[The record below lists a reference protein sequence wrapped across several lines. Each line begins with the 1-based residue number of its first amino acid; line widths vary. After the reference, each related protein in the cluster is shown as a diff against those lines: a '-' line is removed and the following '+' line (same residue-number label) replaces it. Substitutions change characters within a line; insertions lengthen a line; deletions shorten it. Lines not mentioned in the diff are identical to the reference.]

1 MFDHS
6 KIDFQVEK
14 FPLWSIDPALMQVPT
29 NVSVGIR
36 RTDNRVPLAVV
47 SEEYEPVQ
55 YRDIVSGVEEAL
67 NLALLD
73 LTDATFTTNVYDNG
87 AKLELRA
94 TFPAHKMSMREGKDS
109 MVPEFVFRTS
119 HNRTWANS
127 GMMGLWRAFCYNTLV
142 SGDKLAYVYG
152 RHTKNFNVG
161 EFASKVKAAGEFISG
176 EGLTQM
182 RGWYDTK
189 VSRDGAI
196 NLFTNTLAQRTDNV
210 SRKKV
215 ANKVMLSN
223 LMKIFDE
230 ENRHLHGQ
238 GAYEGYGKRDEGTL
252 WSAYNAATYW
262 SSHANSKIGANHNI
276 RVTREDKV
284 RKMLASPE
292 WTELETAVH

>member
-14 FPLWSIDPALMQVPT
+14 FSLQARDGVPVPL
-29 NVSVGIR
+29 NVGVGLR
-36 RTDNRVPLAVV
+36 RRDNQQALAVV

-55 YRDIVSGVEEAL
+55 YREIVSGVEEAL
-67 NLALLD
+67 NMALLD

-94 TFPAHKMSMREGKDS
+94 KFPAHKMSMREGKDS

-127 GMMGLWRAFCYNTLV
+127 GMMGLWRSFCYNTLV

-152 RHTKNFNVG
+152 RHTKNFNVSG
-161 EFASKVKAAGEFISG
+161 FASKVKTAGVFISG

-238 GAYEGYGKRDEGTL
+238 GAYEGYSKRDEGTL

-262 SSHANSKIGANHNI
+262 SSHAKSKTGANHNV

-284 RKMLASPE
+284 RKMLVSPE
-292 WTELETAVH
+292 WTSLEMAA

>member
-1 MFDHS
+1 
-6 KIDFQVEK
+6 
-14 FPLWSIDPALMQVPT
+14 
-29 NVSVGIR
+29 
-36 RTDNRVPLAVV
+36 
-47 SEEYEPVQ
+47 
-55 YRDIVSGVEEAL
+55 
-67 NLALLD
+67 
-73 LTDATFTTNVYDNG
+73 
-87 AKLELRA
+87 
-94 TFPAHKMSMREGKDS
+94 
-109 MVPEFVFRTS
+109 
-119 HNRTWANS
+119 
-127 GMMGLWRAFCYNTLV
+127 
-142 SGDKLAYVYG
+142 
-152 RHTKNFNVG
+152 
-161 EFASKVKAAGEFISG
+161 
-176 EGLTQM
+176 M

-262 SSHANSKIGANHNI
+262 SSHANSKTGANHNI

>member
-14 FPLWSIDPALMQVPT
+14 FSLQARDGVPVPL
-29 NVSVGIR
+29 NVGVGLR
-36 RTDNRVPLAVV
+36 RRDNQQALAVV

-55 YRDIVSGVEEAL
+55 YREIVSGVEEAL
-67 NLALLD
+67 NMALLD

-161 EFASKVKAAGEFISG
+161 GFASKVKAAGEFISG

-238 GAYEGYGKRDEGTL
+238 GAYEGYSKRDEGTL

-262 SSHANSKIGANHNI
+262 SSHASSKTGANHNV

-292 WTELETAVH
+292 WTSLEMAA

>member
-14 FPLWSIDPALMQVPT
+14 FPLWSMDQVQVPA
-29 NVSVGIR
+29 NVGVGIR
-36 RTDNRVPLAVV
+36 RTDNRLPLAVV

-67 NLALLD
+67 NLALMD
-73 LTDATFTTNVYDNG
+73 LTDATFDTNVYDNG

-94 TFPAHKMSMREGKDS
+94 KFPAHKMSMREGKDS

-127 GMMGLWRAFCYNTLV
+127 GMMGLWRSFCYNTLV

-152 RHTKNFNVG
+152 RHTKNFNVSG
-161 EFASKVKAAGEFISG
+161 FASKVKTAGEFISG

-238 GAYEGYGKRDEGTL
+238 GAYEGYSKRDEGTL

-262 SSHANSKIGANHNI
+262 SSHAKSKTGANHNV

-284 RKMLASPE
+284 RKMLVSPE
-292 WTELETAVH
+292 WTSLEMAA

>member
-14 FPLWSIDPALMQVPT
+14 FPLWSMDQVQVPA
-29 NVSVGIR
+29 NVGVGIR
-36 RTDNRVPLAVV
+36 RTDNRLPLAVV

-67 NLALLD
+67 NLALMD
-73 LTDATFTTNVYDNG
+73 LTDATFDTNVYDNG

-94 TFPAHKMSMREGKDS
+94 KFPAHKMSMREGKDS

-127 GMMGLWRAFCYNTLV
+127 GMMGLWRSFCYNTLV

-152 RHTKNFNVG
+152 RHTKNFNVSG
-161 EFASKVKAAGEFISG
+161 FASKVKTAGEFISG

-215 ANKVMLSN
+215 ANKVMKRTDICMVKV
-223 LMKIFDE
+223 LMKAIVNE
-230 ENRHLHGQ
+230 MRVL
-238 GAYEGYGKRDEGTL
+238 YGLPIMRLLTG
-252 WSAYNAATYW
+252 
-262 SSHANSKIGANHNI
+262 HP
-276 RVTREDKV
+276 
-284 RKMLASPE
+284 MLKAKQEPIIM
-292 WTELETAVH
+292 LE

>member
-14 FPLWSIDPALMQVPT
+14 FSLQARDGVPVPL
-29 NVSVGIR
+29 NVGVGLR
-36 RTDNRVPLAVV
+36 RRDNQQALAVV

-55 YRDIVSGVEEAL
+55 YREIVSGVEEAL
-67 NLALLD
+67 NMALLD

-94 TFPAHKMSMREGKDS
+94 KFPAHKMSMREGKDS

-152 RHTKNFNVG
+152 RHTKNFHVPA
-161 EFASKVKAAGEFISG
+161 FASKVKAAGEFISG

-238 GAYEGYGKRDEGTL
+238 GAYEGYSKRDEGTL

-262 SSHANSKIGANHNI
+262 SSHASSKTGANHNV

-292 WTELETAVH
+292 WTSLEMAA

>member
-14 FPLWSIDPALMQVPT
+14 FPLWSMDQVQVPA
-29 NVSVGIR
+29 NVGVGIR
-36 RTDNRVPLAVV
+36 RTDNRLPLAVV

-55 YRDIVSGVEEAL
+55 YREIVSGVEEAL
-67 NLALLD
+67 NLALMD
-73 LTDATFTTNVYDNG
+73 LTDATFDTNVYDNG

-94 TFPAHKMSMREGKDS
+94 KFPAHKMSMREGKDS

-127 GMMGLWRAFCYNTLV
+127 GMMGLWRSFCYNTLV

-152 RHTKNFNVG
+152 RHTKNFNVSG
-161 EFASKVKAAGEFISG
+161 FASKVKTAGEFISG

-238 GAYEGYGKRDEGTL
+238 GAYEGYSKRDEGTL

-262 SSHANSKIGANHNI
+262 SSHAKSKTGANHNV

-284 RKMLASPE
+284 RKMLVSPE
-292 WTELETAVH
+292 WTSLEMAA

>member
-14 FPLWSIDPALMQVPT
+14 FSLQARDGVPVPL
-29 NVSVGIR
+29 NVGVGLR
-36 RTDNRVPLAVV
+36 RRDNQQALAVV

-55 YRDIVSGVEEAL
+55 YREIVSGVEEAL
-67 NLALLD
+67 NMALLD

-94 TFPAHKMSMREGKDS
+94 KFPAHKMSMREGKDS

-152 RHTKNFNVG
+152 RHTKNFHVPA
-161 EFASKVKAAGEFISG
+161 FASKVKAAGEFISG

-238 GAYEGYGKRDEGTL
+238 GAYEGYSKRDEGTL

-262 SSHANSKIGANHNI
+262 SSHAKSKTGANHNV

-292 WTELETAVH
+292 WTSLEMAA

>member
-14 FPLWSIDPALMQVPT
+14 FSLQARDGVPVPL
-29 NVSVGIR
+29 NVGVGLR
-36 RTDNRVPLAVV
+36 RRDNQQALAVV

-55 YRDIVSGVEEAL
+55 YREIVSGVEEAL
-67 NLALLD
+67 NMALLD
-73 LTDATFTTNVYDNG
+73 LTDATFTTNIYDNG

-94 TFPAHKMSMREGKDS
+94 KFPAHKMSMREGKDS

-152 RHTKNFNVG
+152 RHTKNFNVSG
-161 EFASKVKAAGEFISG
+161 FASKVKTAGEFISG

-262 SSHANSKIGANHNI
+262 SSHAKSKTGANHNV

-284 RKMLASPE
+284 RKMLVSPE
-292 WTELETAVH
+292 WTSLEMAA

>member
-14 FPLWSIDPALMQVPT
+14 FSLQARDGVPVPL
-29 NVSVGIR
+29 NVGVGLR
-36 RTDNRVPLAVV
+36 RRDNQQALAVV

-55 YRDIVSGVEEAL
+55 YREIVRGVEEAL
-67 NLALLD
+67 NMALLD
-73 LTDATFTTNVYDNG
+73 LTDATFTTNIYDNG

-94 TFPAHKMSMREGKDS
+94 KFPAHKMSMREGKDS

-152 RHTKNFNVG
+152 RHTKNFNVSG
-161 EFASKVKAAGEFISG
+161 FASKVKTAGEFISG

-262 SSHANSKIGANHNI
+262 SSHAKSKTGANHNV

-284 RKMLASPE
+284 RKMLVSPE
-292 WTELETAVH
+292 WTSLEMAA

>member
-14 FPLWSIDPALMQVPT
+14 FSLQARDGVPVPL
-29 NVSVGIR
+29 NVGVGLR
-36 RTDNRVPLAVV
+36 RRDNQQALAVV

-55 YRDIVSGVEEAL
+55 YREIVSGVEEAL
-67 NLALLD
+67 NMALLD

-94 TFPAHKMSMREGKDS
+94 KFPAHKMSMREGKDS

-152 RHTKNFNVG
+152 RHTKNFNVSG
-161 EFASKVKAAGEFISG
+161 FASKVKTAGEFISG

-262 SSHANSKIGANHNI
+262 SSHAKSKTGANHNV

-284 RKMLASPE
+284 RKMLVSPE
-292 WTELETAVH
+292 WTSLEMAA

>member
-14 FPLWSIDPALMQVPT
+14 FSLQARDGVPVPL
-29 NVSVGIR
+29 NVGVGLR
-36 RTDNRVPLAVV
+36 RKDNQQALAVV

-55 YRDIVSGVEEAL
+55 YNEIVSGVEEAL
-67 NLALLD
+67 AFARLD

-87 AKLELRA
+87 SKLELRA
-94 TFPAHKMSMREGKDS
+94 KFPAHEMSMREDKDS
-109 MVPEFVFRTS
+109 IVPEFVFRTS

-127 GMMGLWRAFCYNTLV
+127 GMMGLWRGFCYNTLV
-142 SGDKLAYVYG
+142 SGDKLAYIYG
-152 RHTKNFNVG
+152 RHTKNFNVSG
-161 EFASKVKAAGEFISG
+161 FASKVKTAGEFISG

-238 GAYEGYGKRDEGTL
+238 GAYEGYSKRDEGTL

-262 SSHANSKIGANHNI
+262 SSHASSKTGANHNV

-292 WTELETAVH
+292 WTSLEMAA

>member
-14 FPLWSIDPALMQVPT
+14 FSLQARDGVPVPL
-29 NVSVGIR
+29 NVGVGLR
-36 RTDNRVPLAVV
+36 RKDNQQALAVV

-55 YRDIVSGVEEAL
+55 YNEIVSGVEEAL
-67 NLALLD
+67 AFARLD
-73 LTDATFTTNVYDNG
+73 LTDATFTTNVYDKG
-87 AKLELRA
+87 SKLELRA
-94 TFPAHKMSMREGKDS
+94 KFPAHEMSMREDKDS
-109 MVPEFVFRTS
+109 IVPEFVFRTS

-127 GMMGLWRAFCYNTLV
+127 GMMGLWRGFCYNTLV
-142 SGDKLAYVYG
+142 SGDKLAYIYG
-152 RHTKNFNVG
+152 RHTKNFNVSG
-161 EFASKVKAAGEFISG
+161 FASKVKTAGEFISG

-230 ENRHLHGQ
+230 ENRHLHGG

-262 SSHANSKIGANHNI
+262 SSHASSKTGANHNV

-292 WTELETAVH
+292 WTSLEMAA